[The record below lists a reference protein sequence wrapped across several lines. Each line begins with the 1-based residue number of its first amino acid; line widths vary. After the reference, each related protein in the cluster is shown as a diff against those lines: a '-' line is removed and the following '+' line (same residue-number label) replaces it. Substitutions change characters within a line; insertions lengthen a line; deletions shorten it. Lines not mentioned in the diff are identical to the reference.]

1 MICLFY
7 VCYFEVSLFAFFKRL
22 IDSGCWKFGHSSA
35 VLGKKTVVAR
45 NLGIAPPYLVNVL
58 GFIGLNCRRV

>member
-1 MICLFY
+1 M
-7 VCYFEVSLFAFFKRL
+7 VA
-22 IDSGCWKFGHSSA
+22 GN
-35 VLGKKTVVAR
+35 LGIAPPYLVKKTVVAR